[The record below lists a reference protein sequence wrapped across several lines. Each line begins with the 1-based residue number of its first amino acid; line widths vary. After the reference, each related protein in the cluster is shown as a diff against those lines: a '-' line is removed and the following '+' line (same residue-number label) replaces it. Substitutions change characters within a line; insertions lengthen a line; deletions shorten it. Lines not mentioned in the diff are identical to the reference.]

1 MMLCMRT
8 SLAGGCVV
16 TAALL
21 LGGCRENE
29 RGRPLSFEPGVY
41 KRDKLPALTDA
52 ETKALRDRGAL
63 MR

>member
-1 MMLCMRT
+1 MRT
-8 SLAGGCVV
+8 SLVVGCAV
-16 TAALL
+16 TAALV

-41 KRDKLPALTDA
+41 KRDKLPALTDT
-52 ETKALRDRGAL
+52 ETKVLRERGAL

>member
-1 MMLCMRT
+1 MPSIRK
-8 SLAGGCVV
+8 SLVIGVAL
-16 TAALL
+16 AATLL

-52 ETKALRDRGAL
+52 ETKVLRDRGAL